1 MIDNLPI
8 LIKNELEQYFDGE
21 GYGFSNKNNLWYGEI
36 KIVSEPLSN
45 LDNSEKYGHA
55 KQSYTP
61 LKINF
66 LPTIISIEVDN
77 QKFEYEYNS
86 LRIFTQVA
94 NTNFAQLWFK
104 NPKDKYSDFIYDIEL
119 SPELELL
126 IKGICVFGKH
136 FISIDKFNAWERI
149 SFEETYQ

>member
-8 LIKNELEQYFDGE
+8 LIKNGLKQYFDGE
-21 GYGFSNKNNLWYGEI
+21 GYGFSNKKNLSYGEMRI
-36 KIVSEPLSN
+36 IDESLSN
-45 LDNSEKYGHA
+45 AEGRERHLLVQ
-55 KQSYTP
+55 QSYTP

-77 QKFEYEYNS
+77 KKFEYEYDS

-94 NTNFAQLWFK
+94 GTNFAQLWFK

-136 FISIDKFNAWERI
+136 FISIDKFNAWERM
-149 SFEETYQ
+149 SFEDTYK